1 MTADTSVASVTDPTS
16 KKVPYSTRI
25 KYLNEIA
32 KPLAPKALTKKI
44 YKLVKK
50 AHKEK
55 TYLRVGLKEVQRRVR
70 REEKGLVIFAGDV
83 SPIDIMSHMP
93 GVCETKN
100 LPYCYVPSRDD
111 LGSSMG
117 VKRSAVMVLIRKHE
131 NYGDLFDECQSE
143 IKALPYDF

>member
-1 MTADTSVASVTDPTS
+1 MCVVLVIFFHIVNCV
-16 KKVPYSTRI
+16 KFI
-25 KYLNEIA
+25 
-32 KPLAPKALTKKI
+32 I
-44 YKLVKK
+44 YNFKNNNICFFFFFIII

-70 REEKGLVIFAGDV
+70 RDEKGLVIFAGDV

-100 LPYCYVPSRDD
+100 LPYCYVPSRED
-111 LGSSMG
+111 LGSAMG

-131 NYGDLFDECQSE
+131 NYADLYDECQSE
-143 IKALPYDF
+143 IKALPFDF

>member
-1 MTADTSVASVTDPTS
+1 MYDFKNYNNYVLFFF
-16 KKVPYSTRI
+16 I
-25 KYLNEIA
+25 L
-32 KPLAPKALTKKI
+32 
-44 YKLVKK
+44 

-100 LPYCYVPSRDD
+100 LPYCYVPSRED
-111 LGSSMG
+111 LGSAMG
-117 VKRSAVMVLIRKHE
+117 VKRSAVMVLVRKHE
-131 NYGDLFDECQSE
+131 SYADLYDECHSE
-143 IKALPYDF
+143 IKALPFDF

>member
-1 MTADTSVASVTDPTS
+1 MTENMDVSATQDSNV
-16 KKVPYSTRI
+16 KVPYSTRI
-25 KYLNEIA
+25 KFLNEIA
-32 KPLAPKALTKKI
+32 KPLASKSLTKKI

-50 AHKEK
+50 AYKEK
-55 TYLRVGLKEVQRRVR
+55 TYLRVGLKEVQRRIR
-70 REEKGLVIFAGDV
+70 RGETGLVIFAGDI

-100 LPYCYVPSRDD
+100 LPYCYVPSRED
-111 LGSSMG
+111 LGSAMG

-131 NYGDLFDECQSE
+131 NYANLYDECHSE